1 MTRIP
6 MMSAAIAAMLGLTAC
21 SSSTPSVPGSTIPTG
36 PYVLVGIGSDTVPQ
50 RNVGLIIEPDGSIS
64 GQAPCNHYQAAQTA
78 EPPGFA
84 LGPLTTTEMACSGR
98 RAGQLERRYFEALS
112 SANGISFEG
121 GVLTVM
127 GPTYLTYEPGYRK
140 DQ

>member
-6 MMSAAIAAMLGLTAC
+6 MIFAATAATLGLAACEPTGTA
-21 SSSTPSVPGSTIPTG
+21 TPGASVPTG

-50 RNVGLIIEPDGSIS
+50 RNVGMTIEADGSVS
-64 GQAPCNHYQAAQTA
+64 GQAPCNHYSARQTA
-78 EPPGFA
+78 EPPAFA
-84 LGPLTTTEMACSGR
+84 LGPLTTTKAGCGGI
-98 RAGQLERRYFEALS
+98 AGQLERRYFEALS
-112 SANGISFEG
+112 QANGISFEG

-140 DQ
+140 DK

>member
-6 MMSAAIAAMLGLTAC
+6 LISAAIVATLGLAACEPTAP
-21 SSSTPSVPGSTIPTG
+21 STPGSNVPTG

-50 RNVGLIIEPDGSIS
+50 RNVGMTIEADGSIS
-64 GQAPCNHYQAAQTA
+64 GQAPCNNYTAPQTA

-84 LGPLTTTEMACSGR
+84 LGALTTTKMGCSG
-98 RAGQLERRYFEALS
+98 RAGQLESRYFQALS
-112 SANGISFEG
+112 GANGIAYEG
-121 GVLTVM
+121 GVLTIK

-140 DQ
+140 EK

>member
-6 MMSAAIAAMLGLTAC
+6 MISVAIAAMFGLAAC
-21 SSSTPSVPGSTIPTG
+21 EPTTPDTPGSNIPTG
-36 PYVLVGIGSDTVPQ
+36 AYVLVGIGSDTVPQ
-50 RNVGLIIEPDGSIS
+50 RNVGMTIEADGSIS
-64 GQAPCNHYQAAQTA
+64 GQAPCNSYSAAQTA

-84 LGPLTTTEMACSGR
+84 LGALTTTRMGCSGR
-98 RAGQLERRYFEALS
+98 AGRLEARYFEALRG
-112 SANGISFEG
+112 ATGVNFIG
-121 GVLTVM
+121 GVLTVE